1 VTVNRAVAAGVA
13 ATLVALAFVLVQRS
27 PRLTGS
33 NSQITNSLVDVAVPG
48 SGGVRC
54 QGREVIPAGT
64 SGVRVFTGG
73 GAPIGPIVLTIGR
86 PDPAGRLRFVAGGRF
101 GPSPAGTKEITISPR
116 IRRTVPGALVCI
128 ANRGTRTATFAGN
141 LTSASLG
148 ANPLLQRLD
157 DDARLD
163 WLSEPRSWA
172 SLAGT
177 VARRAGLVKA
187 SWIGT
192 WTLWAAMV
200 ALAAIAAASLIL
212 VRREA
217 GR

>member
-1 VTVNRAVAAGVA
+1 VTVNRAVAAGVV

-27 PRLTGS
+27 PRLLGS
-33 NSQITNSLVDVAVPG
+33 NSQISNSLVDVAVTG

-54 QGREVIPAGT
+54 QGHEVIPAGT
-64 SGVRVFTGG
+64 SRVRVFTGG
-73 GAPIGPIVLTIGR
+73 GPRIGPIDVTIAQ
-86 PDPAGRLRFVAGGRF
+86 PDSAGRLRLLAGGRL
-101 GPSPAGTKEITISPR
+101 GPSPAGTKEIEIAPR
-116 IRRTVPGALVCI
+116 LARTVPGALVCI
-128 ANRGTRTATFAGN
+128 TNRGVRTATFAGN

-148 ANPLLQRLD
+148 ANPLLRRMN

-163 WLSEPRSWA
+163 WLSEPRTWA

-192 WTLWAAMV
+192 WTLWGAIV

-212 VRREA
+212 VRREVE
-217 GR
+217 R